1 MDELKQLMGDSFKDD
16 MTLEDVSAFLK
27 GKNFKDLSTGN
38 YVDKSK
44 FDSRVNELTQQ
55 LNEKTN
61 ALNSKLTDEEKIKNA
76 SAEQA
81 KEIER
86 LKKLLSENTITGNK
100 NTVNSIMSATRELL
114 GIDSSDSD
122 FTSLIDNITTE
133 DTTKSSNVANYIA
146 KIVKDSYE
154 KGKNDATKNAMG
166 DMGKK
171 GKGQGSGEG
180 NNDDIG
186 EIGQRL
192 ANSIKKSNGNDFSYF
207 N

>member
-1 MDELKQLMGDSFKDD
+1 MDELQALMGDSYKEG

-61 ALNSKLTDEEKIKNA
+61 ALNSKLTDEEKSKNA

-86 LKKLLSENTITGNK
+86 LKQLLSENTITGNK
-100 NTVNSIMSATRELL
+100 NTVNSIMTGARDIL
-114 GIDSSDSD
+114 GIDAGDEQFVNFVES
-122 FTSLIDNITTE
+122 ITTE
-133 DTTKSSNVANYIA
+133 DTNKSNSVANYVS
-146 KIVKDSYE
+146 KIIKDSYE
-154 KGKNDATKNAMG
+154 KGKQDALKDSMG
-166 DMGKK
+166 DFGK
-171 GKGQGSGEG
+171 GKGKSGTEG
-180 NNDDIG
+180 DD
-186 EIGQRL
+186 EIGAIGKRL
-192 ANSIKKSNGNDFSYF
+192 AEAKNKNSSEKTDYNYF

>member
-1 MDELKQLMGDSFKDD
+1 MDELQALMGDSYKEG

-61 ALNSKLTDEEKIKNA
+61 ALNSKLTDEEKSKNA

-86 LKKLLSENTITGNK
+86 LKQLLSENTITGNK
-100 NTVNSIMSATRELL
+100 NTVNSIMTGARDIL
-114 GIDSSDSD
+114 GIDAGDEQFVNFVES
-122 FTSLIDNITTE
+122 ITTE
-133 DTTKSSNVANYIA
+133 DTNKSNSVANYVS
-146 KIVKDSYE
+146 KIIKDSYE
-154 KGKNDATKNAMG
+154 KGKQDALKDSMG
-166 DMGKK
+166 DFGK
-171 GKGQGSGEG
+171 GKGKSGTEG
-180 NNDDIG
+180 DD
-186 EIGQRL
+186 EIGAIGKRL
-192 ANSIKKSNGNDFSYF
+192 ADAKNKNSSEKTDYNYF